1 MRSFQPHRPSDDH
14 PHEHVVAYDIE
25 TVVDDEPA
33 DGSFPPWPR
42 HRPVA
47 AAFLAAHWRSEGYR
61 FDLTTLTCASGEEAA
76 FYAAVDARLPKGLT
90 GITYNGRGFD
100 LPVLRLQAMAAGRF
114 DLEGLSNQAHASR
127 YGREHLDLADQ
138 LCGYG
143 STRRVP
149 LAEICATLDIP
160 VKLSVDGSE
169 VGALWRAGEIEAIK
183 RYVEEDVI
191 ATYILA
197 LHWLAFRASDERRI
211 AVPLADLVG
220 WIERSPALA
229 HLRPFTTC
237 RPAMRARSRALLHRV
252 NQAGM
257 DAERRLE
264 RERDDRAFSNE
275 RPIF

>member
-14 PHEHVVAYDIE
+14 QHEHTVTFDIE
-25 TVVDDEPA
+25 TIVDDEPA

-47 AAFLAAHWRSEGYR
+47 AAFLTAHWRPGGYE
-61 FDLTTLTCASGEEAA
+61 FDLKTLICSPGGEAA
-76 FYAAVDARLPKGLT
+76 FYAEVDALLLKGLT

-127 YGREHLDLADQ
+127 YGRDHLDLADQ
-138 LCGYG
+138 LSGYG
-143 STRRVP
+143 GTRRVP
-149 LAEICATLDIP
+149 LAEICATLGIP

-169 VGALWRAGEIEAIK
+169 VGALWRAGEVETIK

-191 ATYILA
+191 ATHILA

-220 WIERSPALA
+220 WLERSPDLA
-229 HLRPFTTC
+229 HLTAFTTC
-237 RPAMRARSRALLHRV
+237 RPATWARSRALLHRV

-257 DAERRLE
+257 AAERRVE
-264 RERDDRAFSNE
+264 RERDDRAFGSE

>member
-14 PHEHVVAYDIE
+14 RHEHTVTFDIE
-25 TVVDDEPA
+25 TIVDDEPA

-47 AAFLAAHWRSEGYR
+47 TAFLTAHWRPGRYE
-61 FDLTTLTCASGEEAA
+61 FDLKTLICSPGGEAA
-76 FYAAVDARLPKGLT
+76 FYAGVNALLPKGLT

-143 STRRVP
+143 GTRRVT
-149 LAEICATLDIP
+149 LAEICAALDIP
-160 VKLSVDGSE
+160 VKSSVHGAD
-169 VGALWRAGEIEAIK
+169 VGALWRAGEIEAIR
-183 RYVEEDVI
+183 RYVEEDVA
-191 ATYILA
+191 ATYLLA
-197 LHWLAFRASDERRI
+197 LHWFAFRASDERRI
-211 AVPLADLVG
+211 AVPLADLAG
-220 WIERSPALA
+220 WIERSPNLA
-229 HLRPFTTC
+229 HLMPFTTC
-237 RPAMRARSRALLHRV
+237 RPAMWARSRALLHRV

-257 DAERRLE
+257 AAERRLE
-264 RERDDRAFSNE
+264 RECDDRAFANE